1 MSNSIYSRILASRIY
16 NSYFQN
22 KIKEIQMK
30 QHIILLIVAIL
41 SVLAQE
47 QNIPHDI
54 KVLKEEIKEMKHYL
68 HELKELID
76 TQNKVIVELTHKVVA
91 QEGELTS
98 QKENISKMN
107 QKMQLLNE
115 GSLFQ
120 EERIKTL
127 SKEVEG
133 LKKNETMYVQKL
145 DLLAFFESLDPN
157 RVTDLYYL
165 RNYGSWIINHP

>member
-1 MSNSIYSRILASRIY
+1 
-16 NSYFQN
+16 
-22 KIKEIQMK
+22 MK
-30 QHIILLIVAIL
+30 HIILLALTIL

-54 KVLKEEIKEMKHYL
+54 KVLKQEMKEMKHYL
-68 HELKELID
+68 HELKELIQ
-76 TQNKVIVELTHKVVA
+76 TQNKVIIELNQKVA
-91 QEGELTS
+91 TQEEELTS
-98 QKENISKMN
+98 QKEKISEMN
-107 QKMQLLNE
+107 QKIQLFNE

-127 SKEVEG
+127 TKEVEG
-133 LKKNETMYVQKL
+133 LKKNETIYVQKL

-165 RNYGSWIINHP
+165 RNYGGWIINHP